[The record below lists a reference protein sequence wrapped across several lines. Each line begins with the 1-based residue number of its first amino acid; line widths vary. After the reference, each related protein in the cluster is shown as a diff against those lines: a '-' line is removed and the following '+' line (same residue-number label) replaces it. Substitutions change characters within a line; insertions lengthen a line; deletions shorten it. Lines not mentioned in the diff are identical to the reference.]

1 MSLFGSGANLLLVVI
16 GFGLL
21 IAVHEFG
28 HFIAAKW
35 ARVRVDAFAVGMG
48 PVIIA
53 FRKGIGITFGSSQKR
68 VEDRTGHA
76 AIAQSPEDLARA
88 GIGETEYSL
97 RLLPLGGFVRMVGQD
112 DLAPSATSS
121 DARSYT
127 SAPIWKR
134 MVIVSAGVICNLI
147 LAILLFVVA
156 FMVGVRFDAPIIGAV
171 IPGEPAANAGLRA
184 GDTVIAID
192 GSPASTFADLQIA
205 AAMSKPSTHMD
216 LLIRRGQGPDATEM
230 HVSVSPEASSAVGM
244 RTIGVGAAASTT
256 LVDDQAAL
264 PFLRG
269 AMARAGFWDHAP
281 DAMPSVGPWGVT
293 ANGLSGEHGSAPDLA
308 AFETGFR
315 GATLISIA
323 GSGAVSY
330 EALTEAAAK
339 SNGSPLA
346 TRWRFTDLGE
356 FEIALRCMP
365 SWQALVYTERPPQAT
380 IDYELGL
387 FGLSPLVRVGRVP
400 ENSPAYG
407 TLKDGDVVLRAGE
420 MVGPRM
426 MEFRVAL
433 SERAGGTIAMRVLRG
448 GSEVAI
454 ETRVGHDGKLGV
466 EVTQAWETP
475 IIARPFAR
483 TGAVPGEPTLVAGL
497 DLMPLTRIDVVGGHT
512 VGSWNDIFRAFKES
526 AVGSPT
532 ALVLE
537 VTPPTPDAAR
547 ERFQLPWGVA
557 QTEQLAELGWY
568 PALGQEWFS
577 PAEVVLA
584 ANGDPFRAVAMGF
597 AETKKMVLMT
607 YLTLD
612 RLFRGTVGVSQLRGP
627 VGIVHIGTRV
637 ADRGITYLGFFLAM
651 ISVNLAVINFLPIPI
666 ADGGLMVFLI
676 YEKLRGKPPSVAF
689 QNGSLVA
696 GMILVGT
703 LFAVTFYNDVMR
715 LVG

>member
-1 MSLFGSGANLLLVVI
+1 MSLFGSGANLLLVII

-35 ARVRVDAFAVGMG
+35 ARVRVDAFAIGMG
-48 PVIIA
+48 PVIVA

-76 AIAQSPEDLARA
+76 AIAQSAEDLARA

-112 DLAPSATSS
+112 DLAPSATSI
-121 DARSYT
+121 DPRSYT
-127 SAPIWKR
+127 TAPIWKR
-134 MVIVSAGVICNLI
+134 MVIVSAGVFCNLI
-147 LAILLFVVA
+147 LAIALFVVA
-156 FMVGVRFDAPIIGAV
+156 FMVGVRFDAPIVGAV
-171 IPGEPAANAGLRA
+171 TPGEPADDAGLRA

-192 GSPASTFADLQIA
+192 GSPVSTFADLQIA
-205 AAMSKPSTHMD
+205 AAMSNPTDPLD
-216 LLIRRGQGPDATEM
+216 LLIRRGTGPNATEM
-230 HVSVSPEASSAVGM
+230 HVSVSPVASAAAGM
-244 RTIGVGAAASTT
+244 RTMGVGAAASTT
-256 LVDDQAAL
+256 LVDDRTAI

-269 AMARAGFWDHAP
+269 ALARAGFWDHAP
-281 DAMPSVGPWGVT
+281 DAMPSSGPWGVT
-293 ANGLSGEHGSAPDLA
+293 AETLSGNQGSVPDLA
-308 AFETGFR
+308 AFESGFH
-315 GATLISIA
+315 GGDLISIA
-323 GSGAVSY
+323 GAGAVSY
-330 EALTEAAAK
+330 EALVTAAAK
-339 SNGSPLA
+339 SNGSPLP

-356 FEIALRCMP
+356 FDVALRCVP
-365 SWQALVYTERPPQAT
+365 SWQALVYTERPPLAT

-400 ENSPAYG
+400 ENSPAHG
-407 TLKDGDVVLRAGE
+407 LLEEGDVVLRAGE
-420 MVGPRM
+420 MIGPRM

-433 SERAGGTIAMRVLRG
+433 SQRAGGTIAMRVLRP
-448 GSEVAI
+448 GSEVPI

-466 EVTQAWETP
+466 EVAHAWETP

-483 TGAVPGEPTLVAGL
+483 TGAAPGEPTAVAGL
-497 DLMPLTRIDVVGGHT
+497 DLMPLTRIDQVGGRS
-512 VGSWNDIFRAFKES
+512 VGSWSDIFRAFKES
-526 AVGSPT
+526 AAGNPT
-532 ALVLE
+532 TLVLE
-537 VTPPTPDAAR
+537 VTPPTPGAVR
-547 ERFQLPWGVA
+547 EQLQLPWGSA
-557 QTEQLAELGWY
+557 QASQLAELGWH

-584 ANGDPFRAVAMGF
+584 ANGDPLRAVAMGF

-637 ADRGITYLGFFLAM
+637 ADRGVTYLGFFLAM

-689 QNGSLVA
+689 QNGALVA
-696 GMILVGT
+696 GMILVGV